1 MTRTARG
8 RRRAAFTLIETL
20 AVIGILTLLI
30 ALVTPSLLSA
40 VKASQLTAAGDLVS
54 GKLAEAQGL
63 ALTFS
68 ADVELRFYKA
78 PPVPPADGS
87 SGQYLQLLQL
97 VETADDAAA
106 GEEAA
111 DVARFQPIGSREPLP
126 DGVAISS
133 HAEFTSLWN
142 LPVRTEPQADG
153 TEREYVAVRFRP
165 DGGTDLAE
173 TGLWHLTLVEQ
184 AGTDPT
190 RLPPNFCTLQ
200 IDPVTARVGTYR
212 PE

>member
-30 ALVTPSLLSA
+30 ALATPSLLSA
-40 VKASQLTAAGDLVS
+40 VKASRLTAAGDLVS

-142 LPVRTEPQADG
+142 LPVRTESQTDG

>member
-1 MTRTARG
+1 MTRTVRG

-40 VKASQLTAAGDLVS
+40 VKASRLTAAGDLVS
-54 GKLAEAQGL
+54 GKLAEAHGL

-97 VETADDAAA
+97 VETAGDEAA
-106 GEEAA
+106 GGEE

-126 DGVAISS
+126 DGVAIST
-133 HAEFTSLWN
+133 HADFTSLWN

-184 AGTDPT
+184 SGTDPA
-190 RLPPNFCTLQ
+190 RLPANFCTLQ
-200 IDPVTARVGTYR
+200 IDPVTARVGTHR